1 MYIPALRF
9 FFVGFILFLFSCSNK
24 IQQEN
29 RIVVTIEVQRYF
41 AERLAHPF
49 FEVETMVAPGT
60 SPESYDPT
68 PQQMVRLAKSSA
80 YFGIG
85 PLGFERAW
93 LDKLKQNNP
102 KVRFF
107 DNSKGISFIAS
118 ESHHHGADES
128 GIDPHIW
135 TSPRNV
141 LIIVQN
147 MYEALTAI
155 DPQNESVYRENLK
168 DLRNEIIQTG
178 EMVQALLNRSSQKA
192 FVVYHPALAYF
203 AQDYGLKQ
211 YPIEVD
217 GKEPSPEQLKELVD
231 LVKREKVKTVFIQQE
246 FDRKNAEI
254 IARETNCKL
263 VVINPLSYNWKEE
276 IIRIAEKLPDE

>member
-1 MYIPALRF
+1 MYIPALRLF
-9 FFVGFILFLFSCSNK
+9 FAGLMLFLFSCSSK
-24 IQQEN
+24 MQQEN

-68 PQQMVRLAKSSA
+68 PQQMVQLAKSSA

-85 PLGFERAW
+85 PLGFELAW

-102 KVRFF
+102 NVYFF
-107 DNSKGISFIAS
+107 DNSKDISFIAS
-118 ESHHHGADES
+118 ESHHHGTVA
-128 GIDPHIW
+128 GIDPHVW

-168 DLRNEIIQTG
+168 NLRNEIIQTG
-178 EMVQALLNRSSQKA
+178 ETVQTLLNRSAQKA
-192 FVVYHPALAYF
+192 FVIYHPALAYF

-211 YPIEVD
+211 YPIEID
-217 GKEPSPEQLKELVD
+217 GKEPSPEQLKKLVD
-231 LVKREKVKTVFIQQE
+231 LVKKEKIKTVFIQQE
-246 FDRKNAEI
+246 FDRKNAET
-254 IARETNCKL
+254 IAQETNCKL
-263 VVINPLSYNWKEE
+263 VVINPLSYNWNEE
-276 IIRIAEKLPDE
+276 IIRITEKLSDE

>member
-1 MYIPALRF
+1 MDKIIRF
-9 FFVGFILFLFSCSNK
+9 FFVGFIPFLFSCSNK

-49 FEVETMVAPGT
+49 FEIETMVAPGT

-68 PQQMVRLAKSSA
+68 PQQMVQLAKSKA

-85 PLGFERAW
+85 PLGFELAW

-102 KVRFF
+102 NVCFF

-118 ESHHHGADES
+118 ESHHHVFES

-155 DPQNESVYRENLK
+155 DPQNESVYRERLK

-178 EMVQALLNRSSQKA
+178 ETVQALLNRSSQKA
-192 FVVYHPALAYF
+192 FVIYHPALAYF

-211 YPIEVD
+211 YPIEID
-217 GKEPSPEQLKELVD
+217 GKEPSPEQLKKLVD
-231 LVKREKVKTVFIQQE
+231 TVKKEKIKTVFIQQE
-246 FDRKNAEI
+246 FDRKNAEV
-254 IARETNCKL
+254 IATETNCKL
-263 VVINPLSYNWKEE
+263 MIINPLSYNWNEE
-276 IIRIAEKLPDE
+276 VIRIAQKLSDE